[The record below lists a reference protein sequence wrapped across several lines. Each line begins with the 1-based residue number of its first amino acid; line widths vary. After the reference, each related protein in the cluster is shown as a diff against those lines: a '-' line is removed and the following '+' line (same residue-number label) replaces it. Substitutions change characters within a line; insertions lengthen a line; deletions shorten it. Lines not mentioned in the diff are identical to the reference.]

1 MFIFRANYWLQKSK
15 RAAFERMTGLSHK
28 DLSLVGRATLWAQRN
43 SWRLPRSVRR
53 IAKKLFISS
62 HLASGSDDIVDDW
75 SKPLVPCDAM
85 VAPNAPAA
93 PASIPTSSLPN
104 PNEFLVSPGSIHCLI
119 VTPVLDAGG
128 LDEFVAFLARRL
140 PHFGFRVTVMCAH
153 SSSAPVGQLFT
164 ALQRE
169 GTAVVAA
176 SPGDA
181 CLWMEANRPDV
192 VSAHDPPGWLLQAAS
207 DARVPV
213 VETLHGIP
221 TPIST
226 NWREERQR
234 SKFVTCFVAVSE
246 LVRRQYLSGNPSYS
260 DSAVITIPNAFNQTH
275 RPLVNRP
282 RARAWLGLNDEFLF
296 LSLGRHTVQKN
307 AYGLVWAFSEVAENN
322 PKAHL
327 LIAGRLDDAVYTRQ
341 VRTLRDKMPCR
352 DRIHLRHSF
361 PDPSILLAAADCFVL
376 NSFFEGWS
384 LASMEALS
392 AGLPTIVS
400 DVGGAREQLGMDGSR
415 GFVVANPVGDPES
428 ANWHSSGLMRFQPQK
443 NKDELVS
450 AMSSVILHRDYWSR
464 VRGQLSADSKSRFDP
479 FICSKRH
486 AEVLLGAISRPMI
499 KTEFAD
505 CGRP

>member
-1 MFIFRANYWLQKSK
+1 
-15 RAAFERMTGLSHK
+15 MTGLSQN
-28 DLSLVGRATLWAQRN
+28 DLSLRGRATLWAQRN
-43 SWRLPRSVRR
+43 SWRLPASVRR
-53 IAKKLFISS
+53 IGKKLFIGSQ
-62 HLASGSDDIVDDW
+62 LTSGSDGIVDDW
-75 SKPLVPCDAM
+75 SKPLVPFDAM
-85 VAPNAPAA
+85 GAPDAPTA
-93 PASIPTSSLPN
+93 PASIPTSSTSN
-104 PNEFLVSPGSIHCLI
+104 PDDFLVSPGSVHCLI

-153 SSSAPVGQLFT
+153 SSSEPVGQLFT

-176 SPGDA
+176 SPSEA
-181 CLWMEANRPDV
+181 CLWIEANRPDV
-192 VSAHDPPGWLLQAAS
+192 VSAHDPPGWLLQTAS
-207 DARVPV
+207 DVRIPV

-221 TPIST
+221 TPVST
-226 NWREERQR
+226 DWREERQR

-296 LSLGRHTVQKN
+296 LCLGRHTVQKN
-307 AYGLVWAFSEVAENN
+307 AYGLIQAFSEVAGDD
-322 PKAHL
+322 PKVHL

-341 VRTLRDKMPCR
+341 VRTLRDKMPCKE
-352 DRIHLRHSF
+352 RIHLRQSF
-361 PDPSILLAAADCFVL
+361 SDPSILLAAADCFVL

-400 DVGGAREQLGMDGSR
+400 DVGGAREQLGLDGSR

-428 ANWHSSGLMRFQPQK
+428 ANWHSSSLMRFQPQK

-450 AMSSVILHRDYWSR
+450 AMKSVVAHRDYWSG

-479 FICSKRH
+479 AVCSKRH
-486 AEVLLGAISRPMI
+486 AEVLLWAISRSMT
-499 KTEFAD
+499 KSEFAD
-505 CGRP
+505 CARP

>member
-1 MFIFRANYWLQKSK
+1 MA
-15 RAAFERMTGLSHK
+15 GLSQN
-28 DLSLVGRATLWAQRN
+28 DLSLRGRATLWAQRN
-43 SWRLPRSVRR
+43 SWRLPGSVRR

-62 HLASGSDDIVDDW
+62 ELASGSDDIVDDW
-75 SKPLVPCDAM
+75 SKPLLPYHAA

-93 PASIPTSSLPN
+93 PASIPTSSVSN
-104 PNEFLVSPGSIHCLI
+104 PNELLVSPGSVHCLI

-140 PHFGFRVTVMCAH
+140 PHFGFRVTVMCAD

-164 ALQRE
+164 ALQGE
-169 GTAVVAA
+169 GTAVLAA
-176 SPGDA
+176 SPSDA
-181 CLWMEANRPDV
+181 CLWMQANCPDV
-192 VSAHDPPGWLLQAAS
+192 VSAHDPPSWLLQAAS
-207 DARVPV
+207 DARVPI
-213 VETLHGIP
+213 VETLHGVP

-226 NWREERQR
+226 DWTEERQR

-246 LVRRQYLSGNPSYS
+246 LVRRQYLSGNPSYP
-260 DSAVITIPNAFNQTH
+260 DRAIITIPNAFNQTH
-275 RPLVNRP
+275 RPLVNRSE
-282 RARAWLGLNDEFLF
+282 ARAWLGLNDEFLF

-307 AYGLVWAFSEVAENN
+307 AYGLIRAFSEVAEDDH
-322 PKAHL
+322 KVHL

-352 DRIHLRHSF
+352 ERVHLRHSF

-428 ANWHSSGLMRFQPQK
+428 ANWHSSSLMRFQPQK
-443 NKDELVS
+443 NMDELVS
-450 AMSSVILHRDYWSR
+450 AMRSVIAHRDYWSGI
-464 VRGQLSADSKSRFDP
+464 RGQLSADSKSRFDP
-479 FICSKRH
+479 VTCSKRH
-486 AEVLLGAISRPMI
+486 AEVLLWAISRSMM
-499 KTEFAD
+499 KGEFAD
-505 CGRP
+505 CGRL

>member
-1 MFIFRANYWLQKSK
+1 M
-15 RAAFERMTGLSHK
+15 
-28 DLSLVGRATLWAQRN
+28 
-43 SWRLPRSVRR
+43 RR
-53 IAKKLFISS
+53 IAKRLLIGSQ
-62 HLASGSDDIVDDW
+62 LASGSDGIVEDW
-75 SKPLVPCDAM
+75 SSPLVPYDAD
-85 VAPNAPAA
+85 VAPDPPAA
-93 PASIPTSSLPN
+93 PASSPTGSLSKPGDL
-104 PNEFLVSPGSIHCLI
+104 LVPPGSVHCLI

-153 SSSAPVGQLFT
+153 SSAEPVGRLFT
-164 ALQRE
+164 ILQKE

-176 SPGDA
+176 SPSDA
-181 CLWMEANRPDV
+181 CLWLETNRPDV

-207 DARVPV
+207 DVRVPV

-226 NWREERQR
+226 NWKEERQR
-234 SKFVTCFVAVSE
+234 SKFVTRFVAVSE
-246 LVRRQYLSGNPSYS
+246 LVRRQYLSGNPSYP

-275 RPLVNRP
+275 RPSVNRSK
-282 RARAWLGLNDEFLF
+282 ARAWLGLNDEFLF

-307 AYGLVWAFSEVAENN
+307 AYGLVRAFSEVAEND
-322 PKAHL
+322 PKVHL

-341 VRTLRDKMPCR
+341 VRTLRDTMLCK
-352 DRIHLRHSF
+352 DRIHLRQSF

-400 DVGGAREQLGMDGSR
+400 DVGGAREQIGMDGSR
-415 GFVVANPVGDPES
+415 GFVVANPVGDPER
-428 ANWHSSGLMRFQPQK
+428 ANWHRSCLMRFQPQK

-450 AMSSVILHRDYWSR
+450 AMKSVLARRDHWSA
-464 VRGQLSADSKSRFDP
+464 VREQLSADSQSRFDP
-479 FICSKRH
+479 VICSRRH
-486 AEVLLGAISRPMI
+486 AEVLLSAMSRSPA
-499 KTEFAD
+499 ENQFAD
-505 CGRP
+505 CARP